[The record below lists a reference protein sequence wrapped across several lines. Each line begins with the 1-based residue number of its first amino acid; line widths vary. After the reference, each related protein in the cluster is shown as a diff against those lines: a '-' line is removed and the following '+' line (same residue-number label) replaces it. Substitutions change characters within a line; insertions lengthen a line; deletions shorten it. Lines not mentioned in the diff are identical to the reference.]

1 VPLVIDPVM
10 ASTSGFPMLDEAAI
24 AELKRR
30 LLPLALLIT
39 PNLAEAEVLGGMAVR
54 DEASMHMAA
63 EALLTLGVPAV
74 LLTGGHLPG
83 NEVVDMLA
91 TDAGVEVFRA
101 PRIATRHTHGTG
113 CTLASAVATGLAQGM
128 GLRDAVVR
136 ARRYVRA
143 AIASAP
149 GYGRG
154 HGPLDHAVRVG

>member
-1 VPLVIDPVM
+1 
-10 ASTSGFPMLDEAAI
+10 MLDEAAI
-24 AELKRR
+24 AQVKRR
-30 LLPLALLIT
+30 LLPPAALLT
-39 PNLAEAEVLGGMAVR
+39 PNLPEAELLGGMTVR

-63 EALLTLGVPAV
+63 AALLTLGVPAV

-83 NEVVDMLA
+83 DEVVDMLA
-91 TDAGVEVFRA
+91 TGAGVEAFRS

-113 CTLASAVATGLAQGM
+113 CTLASAVAAGLAQGM

-136 ARRYVRA
+136 ARGYVHA

-154 HGPLDHAVRVG
+154 HGPLNHAVTVDAGRVAGLGR